1 MVKFFK
7 KKFLLFIITTLALA
21 TAFTLMFFSS
31 FNVYAASYNYGSGGF
46 TLNSDNSISANFTVS
61 DNNLSMRGWLLC
73 LFSQDPGVSAKSKL
87 SDSNDAHPYSYSKC
101 AHYYFVS
108 STTQTGNISLTWA
121 ANSADQKN
129 NWNANGGTSTDNNSL
144 GKVIGSQNWYIVI
157 GPRHYNT
164 SWGSSGV
171 GAGNDGY
178 WENCDYYVGQKQTV
192 MPSTSTSAVTIS
204 AGTGIK
210 SVYLSTSSTA
220 TSGSASGTKFND
232 GTTVYGF
239 AKLNKGYSK
248 PSNASWTLVSGT
260 ANTENAIYRVGSKT
274 AGSANFGTINAT
286 ANVYNITYKDGGNT
300 AFSGSH
306 ASGYPQTHTYGTATT
321 LKTATK
327 TGYDFG
333 GWFSTSACSGSAITS
348 LGATAYTGNITLYA
362 KWTLKSE
369 IQNVINKIN
378 AIGTVTYPGSND
390 AITGARNAYDTL
402 STSYQNLVSNYQ
414 TLVNAETTYYNKGKA
429 YDFEEKVNNFGKVY
443 FPSSKAKVLELI
455 DTYEALT
462 STQLGFV
469 SDDAKVKYGIII
481 GTYNA
486 KETEYF
492 INKIGDV
499 DTTSKPKIDE
509 ALNHYNNLTLEEK
522 ELVSD
527 DILGKLKDSQ
537 VDYVDALIN
546 DLGDVDSSD
555 EIKAKLD
562 EINTLIDALDEEQ
575 KSSIGEAEKEKLNEA
590 EKDYVEALIDEIGS
604 IDDINYSDDYND
616 KINKALD
623 AYNNLTEEQK
633 NDIPNKDELLNDK
646 ERYDDLAKVDD
657 FISKIDN
664 CGDNIT
670 YPGSSTDVEAMKDAY
685 DNLTSEQK
693 ALIPLDRL
701 DEFKDINDEYSV
713 NECEYYIA
721 QIDSTQPTD
730 DAKDKIYQ
738 ANEKY
743 NNLTDEQ
750 KQMLSD
756 EKLDDLKND
765 NIDYA
770 KNMIDAIGEVDA
782 TDSSKDKIDAAQN
795 AYNNLKDFGL
805 DLPKENQKELNDAQ
819 VEYVSDLIDA
829 IGEVEATPES
839 KERIDKAQDA
849 LDELK
854 DKELSVPRDKEKTLN
869 NSQVEYVEDL
879 IDAIGEVEATQ
890 DSKDKIDAAQDALA
904 DLELLGLIIPDD
916 KKDEL
921 DSKEI
926 EYVEELLN
934 EIASIDYTDSTKD
947 KIEEA
952 SKALEE
958 LKDKNLEL
966 SEENQAKLDNVNDS
980 INEAQIG
987 YVEALIEDAKNE
999 TDSEA
1004 LKEKLDKAQD
1014 ALDELKDKNLELSEE
1029 NQEKLDDTKTALDE
1043 TQIKYVDALIE
1054 AIGEVDATDSTK
1066 DKIEA
1071 AEKAIKDLEE
1081 LGLEISDE
1089 KKDEIKDKN
1098 LDYVD
1103 ALIEDINN
1111 SSDLTEQK
1119 EKLDKAQDA
1128 YEALKEKDLVLT
1140 EDDETRVNDTKNDL
1154 DESQIDYVNDLIEA
1168 IGIVDSTDEAKG
1180 KIEEAEKALKEL
1192 KELDLELSEE
1202 NQAKLDNV
1210 NDSFNDKNIQYVDA
1224 LINDIDSATNLEEQ
1238 KEKLDK
1244 AQDALD
1250 ELNEKGLTLSK
1261 EDRDKLDNT
1270 TDNMNDAQVDYVND
1284 LISDI
1289 ENATNLDEQKDKV
1302 EKAQDALNELN
1313 EKGLDIPADTRA
1325 DMEKEELDYL
1335 EALIKDIEN
1344 ATDLEEVKEKL
1355 DIAQD
1360 ALETL
1365 QNKGIEVPTDLTDDL
1380 AESQIKYVEDMI
1392 AEIGTVEATLESK
1405 ALIEAAEEAYQDLKD
1420 LGLEL
1425 PIDKKDTLDEAEI
1438 KYVEEVFNEIGMVD
1452 SSDETK
1458 EKIEKAEKALAE
1470 LKELG
1475 LELSD
1480 ENQDKLNT
1488 VKDNINEAQIDYVD
1502 ALIED
1507 AKAETDLA
1515 SQREKLD
1522 KAQEAFEELKDKNL
1536 ELSADDQSKFDD
1548 TMNDLAESQI
1558 DYVNDLI
1565 NEIGIVDSTDSSKE
1579 KIDEAFE
1586 ALKNLEELGLELSGE
1601 NTIKL
1606 NDVKNS
1612 INEAQ
1617 IDYVDALILDAQ
1629 NETDLES
1636 QKEKLDKA
1644 QDAYDALTIMGL
1656 ELSAEDQTKLDT
1668 TKDNLDGAQVDYV
1681 EDLINAIGEVD
1692 ATSTSKDKIEAAED
1706 AIANLKELGLD
1717 ISDEKKD
1724 EIKDKNL
1731 DYVDKVIAD
1740 IENATD
1746 LDEQRE
1752 KLDKA
1757 EEAYN
1762 ELTNKGLELTE
1773 EDQTKLDNTKNT
1785 LDNAQVEYVTDLID
1799 EIGEV
1804 ERTPESKEK
1813 IEKAEEALSNL
1824 KDKGLDISEEKNNTL
1839 DKAQINYVE
1848 ELFEAI
1854 GEVDSSKESKDKIEE
1869 AQKALDELKD
1879 KNLELSEENTDKLN
1893 TVNNN
1898 INEAQVDYV
1907 DALIDDINNATN
1919 LDEQKELVERA
1930 QEAYDELKDKNPD
1943 LSDETQAKL
1952 DTTKDNLDNAQIDYV
1967 KDMIEAIGD
1976 VDITPEAKDRIDEA
1990 RDAYNNLQDLGLDI
2004 PSDIKDN
2011 LDNANLE
2018 YVSELIADIENSTN
2032 LDNQKDRLEKA
2043 QEAYDELKD
2052 KNLDLSEEN
2061 NDKLNQIKDRIDES
2075 EIDYVKDL
2083 IADIDNAT
2091 NLEDKKNKLDEA
2103 QKAYDELED
2112 MDLVLSTDNENLSD
2126 ELREALDTALVDYV
2140 NDLINDINE
2149 STELS
2154 DKNEKIELANEAIKE
2169 LNDKNI
2175 ELSDENQEKL
2185 NECTETLENEK
2196 VKLVEDLIAD
2206 IENSSDLKD
2215 KNDKIKLAEA
2225 ALSDLEDE
2233 GLTISDDKKN
2243 DLVEAEISYV
2253 ADLIEDI
2260 KNTTSIEDTKER
2272 LEKAEKAYEELKD
2285 KGLVLTDENQELL
2298 DNTKNLLDGAE
2309 IDYVND
2315 LIGDIVNANDLEEE
2329 KEKLD
2334 KAQDAIKELNNK
2346 DLDLSEDNQTKLDTA
2361 NDYIDKAQIDY
2372 VNDLVVDIE
2381 NTTDLD
2387 EKKEKLDKAQ
2397 DAFEALKDMNLD
2409 LSDENQTKINDLTD
2423 AIENVHVE
2431 YVEDVLEAIGT
2442 VDSTDSTKEKL
2453 EDLEQ
2458 ALKDLE
2464 ELGLELS
2471 EENATKLD
2479 QITDSLK
2486 DKEIDYVDALI
2497 NDAKAE
2503 ADLDLQKEKLDKAQ
2517 DAYEA
2522 LAEKG
2527 LDLTTEEQARL
2538 DITKENLD
2546 DAQVD
2551 YVKDLIDEIGVVDT
2565 TDESKEKIDKAEAA
2579 LKDLEELGLELPAD
2593 DKNQLNEAQ
2602 VEYVEELINEASA
2615 EADLDLQKE
2624 KLDKAQEA
2632 LEELKNKNLE
2642 LSTLNQEKLDNTS
2655 DALDDA
2661 QVDYVKDLIDNIGTV
2676 DTTDES
2682 KEKID
2687 KAEAALKDL
2696 EELGLDIPTEDKDKL
2711 NEAQVEYV
2719 EELINE
2725 ASAETDSEAQK
2736 EKLEKAQEAL
2746 KELND
2751 KGIELS
2757 EENQQKLDNTTETLN
2772 NTEIDRVKDLI
2783 DAIGEVEGTT
2793 ESKEKIDKAEEAL
2806 KALEELGLAIPE
2818 EDKNKLNAAQ
2828 VEYVEELV
2836 NDAKGEVV
2844 LDIQKEK
2851 LDKAQEALKDLE
2863 DLGLELPTDKKE
2875 ELDNAQIEYV
2885 SDLIDAIG
2893 TVDATPESKEKIDK
2907 AQDALNDL
2915 EDLGLALP
2923 TDKKED
2929 LADAQV
2935 DYVEELISDIGQVE
2949 ATDESKAKID
2959 EAQKALE
2966 ELKDLGLD
2974 VSADSKEE
2982 LDGAQIDYVEELLEE
2997 IGTVEGTAESKEKI
3011 EKAQEA
3017 LKDLEDLGLELSNEN
3032 QEILDGIKDS
3042 INEAQIDYVDKVIA
3056 DINNATDLASQ
3067 KEKLEKAQEALDE
3080 LKAKDLDLSDED
3092 KAKFDNTVNSLDNAQ
3107 ADYVKDMIDAI
3118 GEIDASD
3125 ESKDKIDAAIEA
3137 YNNLT
3142 AEQKALIDADKVE
3155 ELSNT
3160 ESNHVEALIDDIGD
3174 VEYKPESKDK
3184 LDKAKDAYDNLTEEQ
3199 KGQVS
3204 SEELEKLLD
3213 AIEKY
3218 DNLEEVQE
3226 LLDAIDNFGIVAYPS
3241 SEDKL
3246 NDLNDIYNDLTEEQ
3260 KALIPADKLN
3270 QFNDINDDYLVYE
3283 CEYQILALGDIKKGN
3298 LDKDKIDLAN
3308 EKYQELTEEQKAKV
3322 DSDMVNDLNNANIEY
3337 VEKLINNI
3345 GKVKGTDSTK
3355 DRIDEAQ
3362 KALDELNELGLDVSN
3377 SKEDKLDRAQ
3387 VNYVDALI
3395 DLIGEVEDTEESKGK
3410 IEKAYE
3416 ALKELKDALKDSP
3429 KVDLLEESAKRYEDL
3444 HEANITIDLIDLIGE
3459 IENTNESREKINDAL
3474 DYYNSLTEDQKAII
3488 PQSTVKTLTDDKAA
3502 FDAIDKINQIGEL
3515 KYEENSKSKMDE
3527 ARALYNTL
3535 TDDQKALVVNYNT
3548 LTKDETD
3555 YQAVTA
3561 VITEI
3566 DNIGNITYND
3576 ESIEKIESA
3585 RQAKESLTEDQ
3596 KRFFPDSS
3604 EDKLADYEETI
3615 VVLEMIY
3622 DIGSV
3627 EYTHETDEKVEG
3639 AKRAYDE
3646 LTPEQKELIND
3657 ADLEKL
3663 TTAVNDYNNQKRN
3676 FTFLLIVLLSISS
3689 FALAGGIFYLVS
3701 IFKNKKNGIVKAK
3714 SVMPF
3719 GILILASHFTDSAF
3733 IILYVIAALAVI
3745 TWIVIGVLVLIN
3757 KKKNKK
3763 S

>member
-1 MVKFFK
+1 MRFFK
-7 KKFLLFIITTLALA
+7 KKFLLFITTTLALA
-21 TAFTLMFFSS
+21 TAFALMFFSS
-31 FNVYAASYNYGSGGF
+31 SNVYAASYNYGSGGF

-129 NWNANGGTSTDNNSL
+129 SWNANGGTSTDNNSL
-144 GKVIGSQNWYIVI
+144 GKVIGSQNWYLVI

-210 SVYLSTSSTA
+210 SVYLSTSSNA
-220 TSGSASGTKFND
+220 TSGSASGTKFDD

-348 LGATAYTGNITLYA
+348 LGATSYTGNITLYA

-369 IQNVINKIN
+369 IQNVINEIN

-390 AITGARNAYDTL
+390 AITEARNAYDAL

-443 FPSSKAKVLELI
+443 FPNSKSKVLELI

-462 STQLGFV
+462 STQLGYV

-522 ELVSD
+522 ALVSD
-527 DILGKLKDSQ
+527 DMLGKLKDSQ

-555 EIKAKLD
+555 ETKAKLD
-562 EINTLIDALDEEQ
+562 EINTLIDALDNEQ

-633 NDIPNKDELLNDK
+633 NDISNKDELLNDK

-657 FISKIDN
+657 FINKIDN

-685 DNLTSEQK
+685 NNLTPEQK

-713 NECEYYIA
+713 NECEYYIG

-743 NNLTDEQ
+743 NNLTEEQ
-750 KQMLSD
+750 KEMLSA

-765 NIDYA
+765 NIDFA

-782 TDSSKDKIDAAQN
+782 SDSSKDKIDAAQD
-795 AYNNLKDFGL
+795 AYSNLKEFGL
-805 DLPKENQKELNDAQ
+805 DLPKEDLKELNDAQ

-829 IGEVEATPES
+829 IGEVDASDES
-839 KERIDKAQDA
+839 KAKIDKAQDA
-849 LDELK
+849 LDDLK
-854 DKELSVPRDKEKTLN
+854 DLGLAIPRDKERELNNSQIEYVSDLIDAIGDVDGTPESKEKIDKAQDALSDLKNMELSVPRDKEKTLN
-869 NSQVEYVEDL
+869 NSQIEYVSDL
-879 IDAIGEVEATQ
+879 IDAIGDVEATQ
-890 DSKDKIDAAQDALA
+890 DSKDKIDAAQDALS
-904 DLELLGLIIPDD
+904 DLELLGLIIPED

-926 EYVEELLN
+926 EYVEELFN
-934 EIASIDYTDSTKD
+934 EIASIDSTDSTKE

-952 SKALEE
+952 EKALEE

-966 SEENQAKLDNVNDS
+966 SEENNDKLNSINDS

-987 YVEALIEDAKNE
+987 YVDALIEDAKNE

-1004 LKEKLDKAQD
+1004 KKEKLDKAQD
-1014 ALDELKDKNLELSEE
+1014 ALDELKDKNLELTEE
-1029 NQEKLDDTKTALDE
+1029 NQEKLDDTETALDE
-1043 TQIKYVDALIE
+1043 TQIKYVEDLIE

-1140 EDDETRVNDTKNDL
+1140 DDDETRVNDTKNDL

-1168 IGIVDSTDEAKG
+1168 IGTVDSTDESKG

-1210 NDSFNDKNIQYVDA
+1210 NDSINDKNIQYVDA

-1289 ENATNLDEQKDKV
+1289 ENATNLEEQKDKV

-1313 EKGLDIPADTRA
+1313 QMGLDISASTKA
-1325 DMEKEELDYL
+1325 DMEQEELDYL

-1344 ATDLEEVKEKL
+1344 ATDFEEVKEKL

-1420 LGLEL
+1420 LGLDL
-1425 PIDKKDTLDEAEI
+1425 PEDKKDTLDEAEI
-1438 KYVEEVFNEIGMVD
+1438 KYVEEVFNEIGIVD

-1458 EKIEKAEKALAE
+1458 EKIEEAEKALDE

-1480 ENQDKLNT
+1480 ENQNKLNA

-1522 KAQEAFEELKDKNL
+1522 KAQEAFEELKEKNL
-1536 ELSADDQSKFDD
+1536 ELSADDQTKFDD
-1548 TMNDLAESQI
+1548 TKNDLAESQI

-1565 NEIGIVDSTDSSKE
+1565 NEIGTVDSTDSSKG

-1586 ALKNLEELGLELSGE
+1586 ALKNLEELGLELSDE
-1601 NTIKL
+1601 NTDKL

-1629 NETDLES
+1629 NETDLAS

-1644 QDAYDALTIMGL
+1644 QEAYEDFTEKGL
-1656 ELSAEDQTKLDT
+1656 ELTDEDQAKLDT

-1681 EDLINAIGEVD
+1681 EDLIDAIGEVD
-1692 ATSTSKDKIEAAED
+1692 ASDLTKDKIETAEE
-1706 AIANLKELGLD
+1706 AIANLKDLGLD
-1717 ISDEKKD
+1717 ISAEKKD

-1740 IENATD
+1740 IENAAD
-1746 LDEQRE
+1746 LDETKA

-1762 ELTNKGLELTE
+1762 ELNNKGLELTE
-1773 EDQTKLDNTKNT
+1773 EDQTKLETSKDN
-1785 LDNAQVEYVTDLID
+1785 LDNAQVEYVADLID

-1804 ERTPESKEK
+1804 EATPESKEK

-1824 KDKGLDISEEKNNTL
+1824 KDKGLDILEEKKDTL
-1839 DKAQINYVE
+1839 DEAQINYVE

-1907 DALIDDINNATN
+1907 DALIADINNATN

-1930 QEAYDELKDKNPD
+1930 QEAYDELKDRNPD

-1967 KDMIEAIGD
+1967 KNMIEAIGD
-1976 VDITPEAKDRIDEA
+1976 VDATPEAKDRIDEA

-2004 PSDIKDN
+2004 SSDAKNN

-2052 KNLDLSEEN
+2052 KDLDLSDEN
-2061 NDKLNQIKDRIDES
+2061 TDKLNQIKDRIDES

-2083 IADIDNAT
+2083 IDDIDNAT

-2103 QKAYDELED
+2103 QKAFDELED
-2112 MDLVLSTDNENLSD
+2112 MDLVLSSDNENLSD

-2149 STELS
+2149 ATELS

-2185 NECTETLENEK
+2185 NGYTETLENEK

-2215 KNDKIKLAEA
+2215 KNDKIKLAET

-2233 GLTISDDKKN
+2233 GLTISNDKKN

-2285 KGLVLTDENQELL
+2285 KGLVLTNENQELL

-2315 LIGDIVNANDLEEE
+2315 LIGDIINANNLEEE

-2334 KAQDAIKELNNK
+2334 KAEEAIKELNNK
-2346 DLDLSEDNQTKLDTA
+2346 DLDLSEENQTKLDTV

-2409 LSDENQTKINDLTD
+2409 LSDENQTMINDLTD
-2423 AIENVHVE
+2423 AIENAHVE
-2431 YVEDVLEAIGT
+2431 YVEDVLGAIGT

-2471 EENATKLD
+2471 EENTTKLD

-2486 DKEIDYVDALI
+2486 EKEIDYVDALI
-2497 NDAKAE
+2497 TDAKAE
-2503 ADLDLQKEKLDKAQ
+2503 ADLDAQKEKLDKAQ

-2527 LDLTTEEQARL
+2527 LDLTTEEQAKL
-2538 DITKENLD
+2538 DTTKESLD

-2602 VEYVEELINEASA
+2602 VEYVEELINEAST
-2615 EADLDLQKE
+2615 ETDLDLQKE

-2632 LEELKNKNLE
+2632 LNELKEKDLE
-2642 LSTLNQEKLDNTS
+2642 LSTENQEKLDNTS

-2661 QVDYVKDLIDNIGTV
+2661 QVNYVKDLIDEIGVV

-2696 EELGLDIPTEDKDKL
+2696 EELGLVISEEEKNKL

-2757 EENQQKLDNTTETLN
+2757 EENQQKLDNTTETLI

-2783 DAIGEVEGTT
+2783 DAIGEVEGTP

-2818 EDKNKLNAAQ
+2818 ENMDKLNAAQ
-2828 VEYVEELV
+2828 VEYVSDLI
-2836 NDAKGEVV
+2836 DAIGTVDTTPES
-2844 LDIQKEK
+2844 KEK
-2851 LDKAQEALKDLE
+2851 LDIAQKALKYLE
-2863 DLGLELPTDKKE
+2863 ELGLELPTDKKE

-2893 TVDATPESKEKIDK
+2893 TVDAT
-2907 AQDALNDL
+2907 
-2915 EDLGLALP
+2915 
-2923 TDKKED
+2923 
-2929 LADAQV
+2929 
-2935 DYVEELISDIGQVE
+2935 
-2949 ATDESKAKID
+2949 DESKAKID

-2974 VSADSKEE
+2974 VSAESKEE

-2997 IGTVEGTAESKEKI
+2997 IGTVDATAESKDKI
-3011 EKAQEA
+3011 EKAEAA

-3056 DINNATDLASQ
+3056 DIDNATDLEEQ

-3092 KAKFDNTVNSLDNAQ
+3092 KAKLDNTVNSLDNAQ
-3107 ADYVKDMIDAI
+3107 ADYVKDMIDDI

-3142 AEQKALIDADKVE
+3142 EEQKALIDSDKVE

-3184 LDKAKDAYDNLTEEQ
+3184 LDKAKDAYDSLTEEQ
-3199 KGQVS
+3199 KGQVAP
-3204 SEELEKLLD
+3204 EELEKLLD

-3218 DNLEEVQE
+3218 DNLEIIQE

-3260 KALIPADKLN
+3260 KSLIPADKLN

-3395 DLIGEVEDTEESKGK
+3395 DLIGEVEDTEESKVK

-3444 HEANITIDLIDLIGE
+3444 HEANITITLIDLIGE

-3527 ARALYNTL
+3527 ARVLYNSL

-3548 LTKDETD
+3548 LTKDEAD

-3576 ESIEKIESA
+3576 ESIEKIENA

-3596 KRFFPDSS
+3596 KKFFPDSS

-3745 TWIVIGVLVLIN
+3745 TWIVIGVVLLIN